1 MSCVGTFWSL
11 LWGNNVT
18 VNGETY
24 RVVRRIGEGGFSY
37 VELIHRQGHYYALK
51 HMLLQVA
58 EQRTAVE
65 AEIQAHSM
73 VHHRN
78 VVQLICSEI
87 RRNADGT
94 YTAFLLFPYYRG
106 GTLQD
111 LMEQCDRS
119 GQALPQAR
127 LLQLMI
133 CVCRGLHAM
142 HLSSLAHRDVKPANL
157 VLADSRDELV
167 LMDLGS
173 AARASVNV
181 SSRQEALA
189 LQETC
194 AQTCTA
200 QYRAPELFEVP
211 SSGTITASSDVW
223 SLGCCIYAA
232 AFGHSPFDGSAL
244 AAMSGRLSFPRDHS
258 YSKEL
263 CDCIQWVLKV
273 EPSHRPSVTQIQD
286 KLCQILQTSS

>member
-1 MSCVGTFWSL
+1 VA
-11 LWGNNVT
+11 
-18 VNGETY
+18 
-24 RVVRRIGEGGFSY
+24 GFSY

-181 SSRQEALA
+181 SSR
-189 LQETC
+189 
-194 AQTCTA
+194 
-200 QYRAPELFEVP
+200 
-211 SSGTITASSDVW
+211 
-223 SLGCCIYAA
+223 
-232 AFGHSPFDGSAL
+232 
-244 AAMSGRLSFPRDHS
+244 
-258 YSKEL
+258 
-263 CDCIQWVLKV
+263 
-273 EPSHRPSVTQIQD
+273 SVT
-286 KLCQILQTSS
+286 LYYVL

>member
-1 MSCVGTFWSL
+1 MAL
-11 LWGNNVT
+11 LLP
-18 VNGETY
+18 
-24 RVVRRIGEGGFSY
+24 SY
-37 VELIHRQGHYYALK
+37 SF
-51 HMLLQVA
+51 
-58 EQRTAVE
+58 RT
-65 AEIQAHSM
+65 
-73 VHHRN
+73 
-78 VVQLICSEI
+78 
-87 RRNADGT
+87 T
-94 YTAFLLFPYYRG
+94 G

-111 LMEQCDRS
+111 LIDRS

-127 LLQLMI
+127 LLQLMVS
-133 CVCRGLHAM
+133 VCRGLHAM

-157 VLADSRDELV
+157 VLADSLDELV

-258 YSKEL
+258 HSKEL

-273 EPSHRPSVTQIQD
+273 EPSHRPSVAQIQD

>member
-1 MSCVGTFWSL
+1 
-11 LWGNNVT
+11 
-18 VNGETY
+18 
-24 RVVRRIGEGGFSY
+24 
-37 VELIHRQGHYYALK
+37 
-51 HMLLQVA
+51 MLLQVA

-94 YTAFLLFPYYRG
+94 STAFLLFPYYRVSKSSAQCRAGASMLLAQG

-142 HLSSLAHRDVKPANL
+142 HLSSLAHRDVKVAVLFVAYGIKLSLLKPANL

-181 SSRQEALA
+181 SSR
-189 LQETC
+189 
-194 AQTCTA
+194 
-200 QYRAPELFEVP
+200 
-211 SSGTITASSDVW
+211 
-223 SLGCCIYAA
+223 
-232 AFGHSPFDGSAL
+232 
-244 AAMSGRLSFPRDHS
+244 
-258 YSKEL
+258 
-263 CDCIQWVLKV
+263 
-273 EPSHRPSVTQIQD
+273 SVT
-286 KLCQILQTSS
+286 LYYVL

>member
-1 MSCVGTFWSL
+1 VA
-11 LWGNNVT
+11 
-18 VNGETY
+18 
-24 RVVRRIGEGGFSY
+24 GFSY

-244 AAMSGRLSFPRDHS
+244 AAMSGRLSFPRD
-258 YSKEL
+258 
-263 CDCIQWVLKV
+263 Q
-273 EPSHRPSVTQIQD
+273 
-286 KLCQILQTSS
+286 